1 MDNIFNID
9 KVFSIDNPHI
19 VSIVKATLLLVL
31 SISGNF
37 LAETL
42 SCQSQK
48 WLENM
53 FVKHALILFMIYFT
67 IDFTQEDAVKDSPLR
82 NAGKAFIVW
91 ILFLIML
98 SRSWKNI
105 AFRNIFPVGLSNTNR
120 QP

>member
-1 MDNIFNID
+1 MDNVFNIQQL
-9 KVFSIDNPHI
+9 FSIDNPHI

-53 FVKHALILFMIYFT
+53 FVKHILILFMIYFT
-67 IDFTQEDAVKDSPLR
+67 IDFTQEDR
-82 NAGKAFIVW
+82 
-91 ILFLIML
+91 
-98 SRSWKNI
+98 
-105 AFRNIFPVGLSNTNR
+105 
-120 QP
+120 